1 MHGIYLQNALYA
13 PSYKQNIFSVQAA
26 TEKGAI
32 IDFSSDKASL
42 TTRNGT
48 KFDINK
54 KDRLY
59 YLNKCKAQS
68 VKLVNHDLRVWHQI
82 FGHCNIQDVLKLPA
96 VVKGM
101 NITDKTSKIC
111 ETCTLGKMTEF
122 RSRLPDEKA
131 KLPLE
136 LVHCDLAGPVDPVS
150 IDGYRYALSFTDDYS
165 GLIMTYFLKQ
175 KSDTVE
181 ATKKFLADVSPF
193 GKVKCLRSDLTVK
206 RLRSD
211 NGSEFI
217 SKEFEALLVS
227 HGIRHE
233 KSAPHSPHQNG
244 TAEMSWRSLFEMG
257 RCLLIEAKLPKYL
270 WTYAVLTASYIR
282 NRCYNVRLHKT
293 PYEAFTG
300 VKPSV
305 QNMNIFGTVCYA
317 YVQEKK
323 KLDPRSEKGLS
334 LGYDKYSPAY
344 FVYFPETH
352 KIKKVR
358 RVVFTNEFLQVSEDV
373 NQADFCD
380 DNYQTAIPREE
391 RAELPQGE
399 NIHESTRRYPVRE
412 RRPPEYFYSV
422 AGDEINDHN
431 AVNVNVDFCYSIR
444 DLPQSYTEAV
454 HSPDSQNWRNAMDEE
469 MHSLKE
475 NDTFT
480 LTPLPEGKQTVGGRW
495 VYAVKESADGT
506 LTHKARYVA
515 KGYSQ
520 TKDIDYFE
528 TYAPTTQMTSVRVL
542 MQLAAKLD
550 LTVHQLDVKTAYL
563 NAPIDC
569 EIYLEQAEGYEVPR
583 KDKKL
588 VYKLNKSLYGLKQS
602 GRNWN
607 SVLND
612 ELIRNGFKQSLADPC
627 MYVKH
632 DGKDIVIL
640 LMWVDDIIIA
650 SSNVSMLGEVKAMLS
665 QKFKMKDLGV
675 ISRFLGIDFKY
686 VPGKIT
692 MDQEHYLSKVLER
705 FGMTN
710 CKPKSLP
717 CEQKLVFF

>member
-1 MHGIYLQNALYA
+1 
-13 PSYKQNIFSVQAA
+13 
-26 TEKGAI
+26 
-32 IDFSSDKASL
+32 
-42 TTRNGT
+42 
-48 KFDINK
+48 
-54 KDRLY
+54 
-59 YLNKCKAQS
+59 
-68 VKLVNHDLRVWHQI
+68 
-82 FGHCNIQDVLKLPA
+82 
-96 VVKGM
+96 
-101 NITDKTSKIC
+101 
-111 ETCTLGKMTEF
+111 
-122 RSRLPDEKA
+122 
-131 KLPLE
+131 
-136 LVHCDLAGPVDPVS
+136 
-150 IDGYRYALSFTDDYS
+150 
-165 GLIMTYFLKQ
+165 MTYFLKQ

-193 GKVKCLRSDLTVK
+193 GKVKCLRSDLTIK

-217 SKEFEALLVS
+217 SKEFEALLVN

-244 TAEMSWRSLFEMG
+244 TAERSWPSLFEMG

-270 WTYAVLTASYIR
+270 WTYAVLTASYIC

-323 KLDPRSEKGLS
+323 KLDPRSEKGLF

-373 NQADFCD
+373 NQADYCD

-399 NIHESTRRYPVRE
+399 NIPESTRRYPVRE

-422 AGDEINDHN
+422 AGDEIDDHN
-431 AVNVNVDFCYSIR
+431 AVNVNVDFCYSVR
-444 DLPQSYTEAV
+444 DLPQSYIEAV

-469 MHSLKE
+469 MHSPKE

-528 TYAPTTQMTSVRVL
+528 T
-542 MQLAAKLD
+542 
-550 LTVHQLDVKTAYL
+550 
-563 NAPIDC
+563 
-569 EIYLEQAEGYEVPR
+569 
-583 KDKKL
+583 
-588 VYKLNKSLYGLKQS
+588 
-602 GRNWN
+602 
-607 SVLND
+607 
-612 ELIRNGFKQSLADPC
+612 
-627 MYVKH
+627 
-632 DGKDIVIL
+632 
-640 LMWVDDIIIA
+640 
-650 SSNVSMLGEVKAMLS
+650 
-665 QKFKMKDLGV
+665 
-675 ISRFLGIDFKY
+675 
-686 VPGKIT
+686 
-692 MDQEHYLSKVLER
+692 
-705 FGMTN
+705 
-710 CKPKSLP
+710 
-717 CEQKLVFF
+717 